1 MRRILVFLIAFSSP
15 ALAQQ
20 TDPVATRSKGRA
32 DAPVT
37 VYEMADFQCPV
48 CRQFTLT
55 VWPTIE
61 REYVQTG
68 KVRWVFVNFPLT
80 RIHPN
85 AVAAAQVAMCAARQA
100 KFWPV
105 HDKLYQ
111 SQPQWAPQSDPGPT
125 LLAVAE
131 SAGVD
136 RHALESCVE
145 SKATLAVVDQDA
157 QGAMRSGAGGTPDFY
172 IEGGLLDGAV
182 PVDDFRH
189 ILDSVYLAKSGPTPA
204 PRR

>member
-1 MRRILVFLIAFSSP
+1 MRRLLMLLVSVLAP
-15 ALAQQ
+15 APLFGQQ
-20 TDPVATRSKGRA
+20 TDPVANRSKGRA

-55 VWPTIE
+55 VWPTLE
-61 REYVQTG
+61 REYVQSG

-85 AVAAAQVAMCAARQA
+85 AIAAAQLAMCAARQA

-105 HDKLYQ
+105 HDALYQ
-111 SQPQWAPQSDPGPT
+111 SQPQWAPQSDPGPA

-131 SAGVD
+131 SAGAD
-136 RHALESCVE
+136 RKAIETCVA
-145 SKATLAVVDQDA
+145 SKATLAVINQDA
-157 QGAMRSGAGGTPDFY
+157 DGAVRSGAGGTPDFY

-182 PVDDFRH
+182 PLDDFRH
-189 ILDSVYLAKSGPTPA
+189 ILDSVYLAKT
-204 PRR
+204 RR

>member
-1 MRRILVFLIAFSSP
+1 MRRLLLLLVSVVAPVPL
-15 ALAQQ
+15 LAQQ
-20 TDPVATRSKGRA
+20 TDPVANRSRGRA

-55 VWPTIE
+55 VWPTLE
-61 REYVQTG
+61 REYVQSG

-85 AVAAAQVAMCAARQA
+85 AVRAAELAMCAARQS

-105 HDKLYQ
+105 HDALYQ
-111 SQPQWAPQSDPGPT
+111 SQPQWAPQADPGPT

-131 SAGVD
+131 SAGAD
-136 RHALESCVE
+136 GKALEACID
-145 SKATLAVVDQDA
+145 SKATLAVINQDA
-157 QGAMRSGAGGTPDFY
+157 DGAMRSGAGGTPDFY

-182 PVDDFRH
+182 PLDDFRH
-189 ILDSVYLAKSGPTPA
+189 ILDSVYLAKT
-204 PRR
+204 RR

>member
-1 MRRILVFLIAFSSP
+1 MRTLLACLLVVATG
-15 ALAQQ
+15 AAAQES
-20 TDPVATRSKGRA
+20 DPVASRAKGRP

-48 CRQFTLT
+48 CRQFFLT
-55 VWPTIE
+55 VFPTID

-68 KVRWVFVNFPLT
+68 KVRWIFVNFPLT

-85 AVAAAQVAMCAARQA
+85 AVPAAQLAMCAARQQ

-105 HDKLYQ
+105 HDALYH
-111 SQPQWAPQSDPGPT
+111 SQPDWAPQSDPMPT

-131 SAGVD
+131 SAGAD
-136 RHALESCVE
+136 RRALESCVA

-157 QGAMRSGAGGTPDFY
+157 QGAVRAGAGGTPDFY
-172 IEGGLLDGAV
+172 IEGGLLDGAA
-182 PVDDFRH
+182 PVEDFRR
-189 ILDSVYLAKSGPTPA
+189 ILDSVYQVKTGPGTA
-204 PRR
+204 PRH